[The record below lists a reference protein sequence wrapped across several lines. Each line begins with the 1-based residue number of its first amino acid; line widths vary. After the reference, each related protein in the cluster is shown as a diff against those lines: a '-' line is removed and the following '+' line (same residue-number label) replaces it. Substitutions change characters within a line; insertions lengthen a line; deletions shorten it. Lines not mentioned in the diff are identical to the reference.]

1 MEAGGSGKGENK
13 MDTIDFAAEE
23 LGVGREVLAEALRRG
38 RIRAEREER
47 QRYDGA
53 VEYQAITPRFAL
65 YQAVRAGFV
74 SPLIFQLE

>member
-1 MEAGGSGKGENK
+1 
-13 MDTIDFAAEE
+13 MDIFDYAAEE
-23 LGVGREVLAEALRRG
+23 LHITRESLREALRRG
-38 RIRAEREER
+38 AIRAEREAR

-53 VEYQAITPRFAL
+53 VEYQAITPQFAL